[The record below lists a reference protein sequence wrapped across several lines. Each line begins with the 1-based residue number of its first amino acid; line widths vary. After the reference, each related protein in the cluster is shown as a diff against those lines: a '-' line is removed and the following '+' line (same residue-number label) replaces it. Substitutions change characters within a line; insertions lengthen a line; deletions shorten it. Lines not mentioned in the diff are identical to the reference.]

1 MLGIHLQRSFLV
13 LSLSS
18 VLLAIIRA
26 NTELIFVA
34 MKQDKLISKE
44 AGSYAYCMIPSL
56 FAYGI
61 LQSIMK
67 FLQSQNI
74 VFPMMITSGVV
85 ALFHVVFCW
94 LLMYKIGL
102 GSRGAAMAIS
112 MSYWLNVLLMG
123 LYVRFSSSCKRT
135 WNGFSKKALH
145 NVLDFIKLVV
155 PTAIMIWYVLPP
167 VLDPFT

>member
-18 VLLAIIRA
+18 VLLAIIWA

-102 GSRGAAMAIS
+102 GSRGAAMHGNI
-112 MSYWLNVLLMG
+112 YVLL
-123 LYVRFSSSCKRT
+123 VKCVV
-135 WNGFSKKALH
+135 NGTVCE
-145 NVLDFIKLVV
+145 VLFILQTYMEWLLKEGS
-155 PTAIMIWYVLPP
+155 PQCP
-167 VLDPFT
+167 